1 MRFFFEFVS
10 CCGLLTQRVPEPA
23 VPAAEEEMSLVPA
36 AEEERSLVPATVV
49 SVVPSRRPC
58 RKKMRMGAA
67 EWRPSLRSISED
79 VAAPPPR
86 ERESPRKGAVASA
99 GRDAKRRSS
108 GGAAKVRHRSYSDG
122 YYGLFR
128 LNQWVEPNFQNLTI
142 ESAPSMPMM
151 MPTFMF

>member
-23 VPAAEEEMSLVPA
+23 VPAAEEE
-36 AEEERSLVPATVV
+36 RSLFPATVV

-122 YYGLFR
+122 YYG
-128 LNQWVEPNFQNLTI
+128 
-142 ESAPSMPMM
+142 SAPSMPMM